1 MPVWIPLRGLL
12 DDGGATSPKEVDDLL
27 EAAYKVVEQ
36 HWIEVGYPVTDECEA
51 IHLPLWQAAQNA
63 WKILH
68 ILPLKDGLVESE
80 EIVKEVIDV
89 FASFS
94 ETADPDEERSWVSEN
109 PFADENKPAEE

>member
-1 MPVWIPLRGLL
+1 MDTLRGLL

-94 ETADPDEERSWVSEN
+94 ETADPNEERSWVSEN